1 MTKLTC
7 LANKPITSGM
17 KIRFEFLFVRTNF
30 PSFSQGMPYLVTN
43 SSNSTYRTTQ
53 SVL

>member
-7 LANKPITSGM
+7 VANKPSGM
-17 KIRFEFLFVRTNF
+17 EIRFEFLISKLIL
-30 PSFSQGMPYLVTN
+30 PLFSQGMPYLVTN
-43 SSNSTYRTTQ
+43 SSNSTFLTTQ